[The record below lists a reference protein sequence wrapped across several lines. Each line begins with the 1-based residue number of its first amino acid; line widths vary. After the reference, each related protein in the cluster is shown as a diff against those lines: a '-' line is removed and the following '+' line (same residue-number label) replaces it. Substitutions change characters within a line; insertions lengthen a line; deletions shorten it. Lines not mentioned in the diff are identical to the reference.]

1 MIQMIKNFSIFI
13 IATLAFNSVY
23 AQYAY
28 SPVPEENIV
37 NFVTTSSSTEIKPEK
52 TKGTPYLNE
61 KFIHGEIIVHDK
73 VEEVGKMRYN
83 AYRNEVEILD
93 NQSKDSYYSLL
104 KRAYIQVE
112 IGGKIYSIY
121 TYFDSGESIK
131 TSYFTDLNEGNLKL
145 LFKPEALLKQA
156 RSPSTSYE
164 KYSPPTYVWNSSYY
178 LIDESNKNAENHA
191 VKVRLTKNN
200 ILGFTGS
207 RREEMRQYVKENKL
221 NLRQEDDVV
230 SFLNYYNS
238 L

>member
-1 MIQMIKNFSIFI
+1 MIKNFSIFI